1 MTAKTSK
8 VPSSRTNRT
17 RTYARATATAAAA
30 AVLALTGTAAH
41 AAGTAAPVSG
51 TEGTVTVGRS
61 QAQPLVSPDGTT
73 AYVVVTG
80 AGNAVQVK
88 AVDTRSDA
96 VTRQVTLGTTQLGL
110 VAGLA
115 PDGTRLYVANGQ
127 QLTVLDTATLAVL
140 TTTAL
145 PDQPRPAGW
154 TPGTLTGLTVSP
166 DGATAYVVQ
175 NGPTTYRQYGQGRVV
190 AFATAQ
196 QAFTGSVQVPGS
208 FTGTAAFRPGGHDLY
223 VGGDAGVFHVGTAGA
238 TPTLVGTV
246 AGTAGALDYYPVF
259 TPDGTRLFAVAAGSK
274 GGQADV
280 IDPAGDTVTRHLALV
295 SGFADL
301 RAPQVSPDGTRLY
314 LAKNDF
320 TAGPSVLSVDTA
332 SGSAVAAETVSPDED
347 QLDGLAVGPDG
358 HTLYVT
364 GTIGTNGT
372 LQIIAN

>member
-8 VPSSRTNRT
+8 SSISRYT
-17 RTYARATATAAAA
+17 RTTAVAAAAA
-30 AVLALTGTAAH
+30 AVLALTGTAAQ
-41 AAGTAAPVSG
+41 AAAPVSG
-51 TEGTVTVGRS
+51 TEGIITVGHN

-80 AGNAVQVK
+80 TGNAVQVK

-96 VTRQVTLGTTQLGL
+96 VTRQATLGATQLGL
-110 VAGLA
+110 VAGLS

-127 QLTVLDTATLAVL
+127 QLTVLDTATLTVL

-145 PDQPRPAGW
+145 PDQPRQAGW
-154 TPGTLTGLTVSP
+154 NPGTLTGLTVSP

-175 NGPTTYRQYGQGRVV
+175 NGPTAYRQYGQGRVV
-190 AFATAQ
+190 AFSTAQ
-196 QAFTGSVQVPGS
+196 HAFTGSVQVPTG

-246 AGTAGALDYYPVF
+246 SGTAGALDYYPVF
-259 TPDGTRLFAVAAGSK
+259 SPDGTRLFAVASGYK

-280 IDPAGDTVTRHLALV
+280 IDPAGDTVTRHLTLV

-314 LAKNDF
+314 VEKNDYS
-320 TAGPSVLSVDTA
+320 AGPSVLSVDTA
-332 SGSAVAAETVSPDED
+332 SGSAVAAETISPDED

-364 GTIGTNGT
+364 GSIGSDGT